1 MADEVAAEAARS
13 GSVWS
18 LLSSAA
24 VRSELTLG
32 AVAGRRKTYSVF
44 GRSDN
49 VGMQTWPQP
58 QPSASGRANAPV

>member
-32 AVAGRRKTYSVF
+32 AVAGRRNSYSVF
-44 GRSDN
+44 W
-49 VGMQTWPQP
+49 TE
-58 QPSASGRANAPV
+58 